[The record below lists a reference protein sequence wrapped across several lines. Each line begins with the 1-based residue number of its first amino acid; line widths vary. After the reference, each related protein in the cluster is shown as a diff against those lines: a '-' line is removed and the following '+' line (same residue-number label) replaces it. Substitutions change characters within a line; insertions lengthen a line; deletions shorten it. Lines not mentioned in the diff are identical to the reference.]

1 MLRSHHNAVVASSG
15 EVWTWG
21 SNNYGCLGR
30 EIDEK
35 CTTFTSDPGLCSGFG
50 TIVDQI
56 GRGLAQSVACGKEF
70 TVVATWPYK
79 GPNEEGVQRLL
90 EENVLR
96 EEKERIKTK
105 EVEEKKRPELEHK
118 KEEQKAYS
126 QVKYLTS
133 RRLCSLDCPCP
144 GAFSRKMK
152 FLILV

>member
-1 MLRSHHNAVVASSG
+1 MWERI
-15 EVWTWG
+15 
-21 SNNYGCLGR
+21 YGR
-30 EIDEK
+30 
-35 CTTFTSDPGLCSGFG
+35 CTT
-50 TIVDQI
+50 
-56 GRGLAQSVACGKEF
+56 
-70 TVVATWPYK
+70 YK
-79 GPNEEGVQRLL
+79 GPNEEDVQRLL

-144 GAFSRKMK
+144 GAFSCKMK